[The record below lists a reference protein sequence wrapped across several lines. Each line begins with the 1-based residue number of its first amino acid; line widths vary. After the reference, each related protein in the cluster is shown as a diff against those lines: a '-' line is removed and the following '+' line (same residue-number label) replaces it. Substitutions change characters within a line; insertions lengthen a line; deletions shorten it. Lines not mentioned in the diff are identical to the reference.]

1 MPVKQKLR
9 TISTAELL
17 CGPYHST
24 GFVYC
29 ADDWSRS
36 RVSACRRLES
46 SDDGINSA
54 MGPSAQA
61 PGKNHRSLNE
71 IL

>member
-46 SDDGINSA
+46 SDDSINSCN
-54 MGPSAQA
+54 GTVSTG
-61 PGKNHRSLNE
+61 PGKESP
-71 IL
+71 IAQ